1 MYGGGLSGVLQ
12 YLEHPYSLL
21 ADIVKRKIQYIIVD
35 RTRFTLKNVDDRLTV
50 QMVHPKIYKPSYP
63 VGFSMKQNFFVFSWI
78 EDILYYDFRCPD
90 IANVS
95 SVFKEF
101 IFELNIDA

>member
-1 MYGGGLSGVLQ
+1 MYGGLSGVLQ

-63 VGFSMKQNFFVFSWI
+63 CWFFNEAKF
-78 EDILYYDFRCPD
+78 LRF
-90 IANVS
+90 
-95 SVFKEF
+95 F
-101 IFELNIDA
+101 LG